1 MSGSGGSVSDAPT
14 NKTVSGQ
21 HHQLAYI
28 TPDEA
33 KTLVNQGGVPTMTN
47 EGVMAYPPRGQSA
60 QHGGSSSSSSSSSS
74 SGQGPPG
81 GGATSQGSGRDFA
94 PSRSQNTGGDYD
106 DNVKDTYSPTTNI
119 ESIHGEHDD
128 PGSASYD
135 PTYNVSA
142 QELATKKAAFG
153 SGDYAGETRW
163 NPKTQKVERFQ
174 DYTFKEHWDNRPDA
188 IKWSP
193 TLSLLYAG
201 GKNAAEFAKYKG
213 FGFTGGSTSGGNNN
227 TGGGGDGERARMNA
241 VAPHAPY
248 IVSGTT
254 MPTESPA
261 QKWYQSLG
269 ASSTNPS
276 GFNLATEYAAAK
288 LKVNNILSNSTPVG
302 QLAVNETPYF
312 NFLKKHNLNKG
323 IL

>member
-1 MSGSGGSVSDAPT
+1 MSGG
-14 NKTVSGQ
+14 
-21 HHQLAYI
+21 
-28 TPDEA
+28 
-33 KTLVNQGGVPTMTN
+33 
-47 EGVMAYPPRGQSA
+47 
-60 QHGGSSSSSSSSSS
+60 GGSSSDGGGGGNQHASAKAAMTGNAAY
-74 SGQGPPG
+74 SGSTKPSGPPG
-81 GGATSQGSGRDFA
+81 GGATSRGSGRDFA
-94 PSRSQNTGGDYD
+94 PSGSPNTGGDYD
-106 DNVKDTYSPTTNI
+106 DNVRDTYSPTTNI

-142 QELATKKAAFG
+142 QEAATKKAAFG
-153 SGDYAGETRW
+153 SGDYAGESKW
-163 NPKTQKVERFQ
+163 NPETQKVERFQ
-174 DYTFKEHWDNRPDA
+174 DYTFKEHWDRRPDA
-188 IKWSP
+188 IKYSP

-254 MPTESPA
+254 MPTDSPA

>member
-21 HHQLAYI
+21 RHQLAYI
-28 TPDEA
+28 TPDEVN
-33 KTLVNQGGVPTMTN
+33 TLVDQGGVPTMTN
-47 EGVMAYPPRGQSA
+47 EGVMAYPPPGERG
-60 QHGGSSSSSSSSSS
+60 GPGSGSEGRS
-74 SGQGPPG
+74 PG
-81 GGATSQGSGRDFA
+81 GEGRGEYQSPA
-94 PSRSQNTGGDYD
+94 PTGGDYD
-106 DNVKDTYSPTTNI
+106 DNVVDTYSPTTNI

-128 PGSASYD
+128 PGSKSYD
-135 PTYNVSA
+135 QYYNPTA
-142 QELATKKAAFG
+142 QEVSTKKAAFG

-174 DYTFKEHWDNRPDA
+174 DYTFKEHWDRRPDA
-188 IKWSP
+188 IKYSP

-213 FGFTGGSTSGGNNN
+213 FGFTGGSTSGGDGNNN

-254 MPTESPA
+254 KPTNSPA
-261 QKWYQSLG
+261 LNWYQSLG
-269 ASSTNPS
+269 TSNTNTG
-276 GFNLATEYAAAK
+276 GFDLATEYASAK
-288 LKVNNILSNSTPVG
+288 SKVAKTLGTSTPVG
-302 QLAVNETPYF
+302 QLAVNDTPYF
-312 NFLKKHNLNKG
+312 NFLKKNNLDKG

>member
-1 MSGSGGSVSDAPT
+1 MSGGGGSGSD
-14 NKTVSGQ
+14 
-21 HHQLAYI
+21 
-28 TPDEA
+28 
-33 KTLVNQGGVPTMTN
+33 GG
-47 EGVMAYPPRGQSA
+47 
-60 QHGGSSSSSSSSSS
+60 GG
-74 SGQGPPG
+74 GPPG
-81 GGATSQGSGRDFA
+81 GGATSQGSGRDVG
-94 PSRSQNTGGDYD
+94 SRSDRPSTPTGGDYD
-106 DNVKDTYSPTTNI
+106 DNVVDNYSPTTNI

-128 PGSASYD
+128 PGSDSYD
-135 PTYNVSA
+135 PTYNVSQ
-142 QELATKKAAFG
+142 QEAATKKAAFG

-188 IKWSP
+188 IKYSP

-254 MPTESPA
+254 KPTESPA
-261 QKWYQSLG
+261 LNWYQSLG
-269 ASSTNPS
+269 TSNTNTG
-276 GFNLATEYAAAK
+276 GFDLATEYASAK
-288 LKVNNILSNSTPVG
+288 SKVAKTLGTSTPVG
-302 QLAVNETPYF
+302 QLAVNDTPYF
-312 NFLKKHNLNKG
+312 NFLKKNNLDKG